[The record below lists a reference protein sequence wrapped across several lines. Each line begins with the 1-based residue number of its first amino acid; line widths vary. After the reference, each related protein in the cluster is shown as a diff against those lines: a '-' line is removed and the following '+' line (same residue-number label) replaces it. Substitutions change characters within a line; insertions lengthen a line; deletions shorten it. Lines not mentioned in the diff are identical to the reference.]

1 MAVISDVGISMA
13 RLDIQRALDEVRR
26 LEAKLE
32 KNPADSGHPPAF
44 FTPSQMDAEQAA
56 IDRAK
61 ALSGV
66 QDDSAALEVICWH
79 FTDRTIAITPDFL
92 AATVGNFLKEDATG
106 EFREKILA
114 SLTPYLESQAD

>member
-1 MAVISDVGISMA
+1 
-13 RLDIQRALDEVRR
+13 
-26 LEAKLE
+26 
-32 KNPADSGHPPAF
+32 
-44 FTPSQMDAEQAA
+44 MDAEQAA

-114 SLTPYLESQAD
+114 SLTPYLELQAD

>member
-1 MAVISDVGISMA
+1 
-13 RLDIQRALDEVRR
+13 
-26 LEAKLE
+26 
-32 KNPADSGHPPAF
+32 
-44 FTPSQMDAEQAA
+44 MDAEQAA

-61 ALSGV
+61 ASGV

>member
-1 MAVISDVGISMA
+1 MATVLSGAAGHSA
-13 RLDIQRALDEVRR
+13 CAGRGPP

-32 KNPADSGHPPAF
+32 KNLADSGHPPDPPAF
-44 FTPSQMDAEQAA
+44 FTPSQMDAEQAT

-61 ALSGV
+61 VLFGV